1 MVEVLE
7 IAADNK
13 EPRLAPGLF
22 ETAFAVMIHYGDLSL
37 ILRDRDLADRTQHR
51 SGNCEIACNRNND
64 RGKRCAGAGGRE
76 PPDDGQAAGGK
87 SPGKYFHR
95 LDHKRKRPCKA
106 PRDREENAPAIWIPA
121 G

>member
-64 RGKRCAGAGGRE
+64 RGQRNGSGNNSCTDGSQCQPDVSQLLKEGGR
-76 PPDDGQAAGGK
+76 G
-87 SPGKYFHR
+87 
-95 LDHKRKRPCKA
+95 
-106 PRDREENAPAIWIPA
+106 
-121 G
+121 